1 MKFTDVSEAGS
12 AKFAQASSADAGPAG
27 KVVLDL
33 KALAQALHDPVLQNL
48 SLSPPSHPNVGS
60 FRNRTQEWRWW
71 GVL

>member
-33 KALAQALHDPVLQNL
+33 KALAQALH
-48 SLSPPSHPNVGS
+48 PNVGS